1 MKRIRTLTAP
11 KDGNTEEQ
19 YEDAWALSEFSE
31 FSEKH
36 PVLAVADG
44 ASAAVYAREWA
55 ELLVA
60 EFAHGAPFPA
70 DDEVFWERVSVLG
83 AQWQKSVS
91 TGATTWYAQEKLP
104 QGSQASLLVLN
115 FEPES
120 RQLMARAIGDVCLFL
135 VVNDLL
141 HYAFPLTKSRQF
153 NTHPGLVATDP
164 AALKDRPEII
174 RFTTKLPATPVRLFV
189 LSDAVAAWFLL
200 EYERK
205 RKPWNLIPSATI
217 FPAWLKGT
225 RDSGALNNDDVTII
239 ELEV

>member
-1 MKRIRTLTAP
+1 MKRIRALTAP

-19 YEDAWALSEFSE
+19 YEDAWALSDER
-31 FSEKH
+31 
-36 PVLAVADG
+36 PLLAVADG

-55 ELLVA
+55 ELLVT

-104 QGSQASLLVLN
+104 QGSQASLLVLD
-115 FEPES
+115 FEPQN
-120 RQLMARAIGDVCLFL
+120 RQLTARAIGDVCLFL
-135 VVNDLL
+135 VVNDML

-164 AALKDRPEII
+164 DALKDRPEIV
-174 RFTTKLPATPVRLFV
+174 RFSAKLPPASVRLFAC
-189 LSDAVAAWFLL
+189 SDAVAAWFLL

-205 RKPWNLIPSATI
+205 RKPWNLIPSDTI

-225 RDSGALNNDDVTII
+225 RESGALKNDDVTII